1 MSVNGQA
8 VDTDSIRPGK
18 EPVFTE
24 TNKMVYV
31 GISEF
36 FFNGAAMAIYKSGQL
51 EFNVPEVRKAD
62 EHLVE
67 PFCSLTF
74 FKASGM

>member
-1 MSVNGQA
+1 MFQGLISVQGKP
-8 VDTDSIRPGK
+8 VDPGSISPGR

-24 TNKMVYV
+24 TNKMIYV

-36 FFNGAAMAIYKSGQL
+36 FFNGAAMAIYKSGPF

-62 EHLVE
+62 
-67 PFCSLTF
+67 
-74 FKASGM
+74 

>member
-1 MSVNGQA
+1 MSVHGQA
-8 VDTDSIRPGK
+8 VDPGSIRPGR

-24 TNKMVYV
+24 TNKMIYV

-36 FFNGAAMAIYKSGQL
+36 FFNGAAMAIYNSRPF

-62 EHLVE
+62 
-67 PFCSLTF
+67 
-74 FKASGM
+74 

>member
-1 MSVNGQA
+1 MFQGLISVHGQA
-8 VDTDSIRPGK
+8 VDTDSIRAGK

-24 TNKMVYV
+24 TNKMIYV

-36 FFNGAAMAIYKSGQL
+36 FFNGAAMAIYKSRPF

-62 EHLVE
+62 EHLIEV
-67 PFCSLTF
+67 FCSLN
-74 FKASGM
+74 

>member
-1 MSVNGQA
+1 MSVQGKA
-8 VDTDSIRPGK
+8 VDPGSKKPGK

-24 TNKMVYV
+24 TKNMVYV

-36 FFNGAAMAIYKSGQL
+36 FFNGAAMAIYESRPF

-62 EHLVE
+62 EHLIE
-67 PFCSLTF
+67 AFCSLN
-74 FKASGM
+74 

>member
-1 MSVNGQA
+1 MFVHGKD
-8 VDTDSIRPGK
+8 VDTNSIKAGI

-24 TNKMVYV
+24 TNHMVYV

-36 FFNGAAMAIYKSGQL
+36 FFNGAAMAIYKSRPF

-62 EHLVE
+62 EHLIE
-67 PFCSLTF
+67 AFCSLN
-74 FKASGM
+74 